1 MAKIF
6 YTERDIEDMVRRG
19 ERSLEIDDDVVLTD
33 LAYEQARRMGMQLV
47 QSHDSPPAAPVR
59 PYINKQAGGGGKTAA
74 APPSF
79 AGSPPSGRLAAIQA
93 RVKAAVKARLGD
105 QVEDATLERIIRR
118 VAADLGI
125 K

>member
-6 YTERDIEDMVRRG
+6 YTERDIEDMLRRG
-19 ERSLEIDDDVVLTD
+19 ERSLEMNDDVVLTD
-33 LAYEQARRMGMQLV
+33 LAYEQARRLGVQLV
-47 QSHDSPPAAPVR
+47 QAHDNPPAAPVR
-59 PYINKQAGGGGKTAA
+59 PYISNMAAKAAKPTATPSSSLGGAA
-74 APPSF
+74 C
-79 AGSPPSGRLAAIQA
+79 GRLAAIHA

-105 QVEDATLERIIRR
+105 QVEDATLERIIQR